1 MIKHSGLGYHS
12 PHYVIMI
19 TGDNNEDQS
28 ALEKTETSEVVTS
41 GNAGVAKEE
50 KRSKDKD
57 PKLKFITQ
65 TEALL
70 SVESKADFQDVL
82 KRLCLLKKIYFD
94 IQKAFL

>member
-1 MIKHSGLGYHS
+1 MIKQPGLGYHS
-12 PHYVIMI
+12 PHYIIMI
-19 TGDNNEDQS
+19 TGDNNEDQG

-41 GNAGVAKEE
+41 GNEGEVVEE
-50 KRSKDKD
+50 KKSKDKD
-57 PKLKFITQ
+57 PKLKFFTQ

-94 IQKAFL
+94 IQSAFL